1 MIGYESNMLI
11 YLTFLNNTIDNI
23 ATLNLKNQFTAL
35 KGDPI
40 KMILPIFSGYKIEIL
55 PTFVL
60 HLIFTFCSHRLGL
73 S

>member
-1 MIGYESNMLI
+1 
-11 YLTFLNNTIDNI
+11 
-23 ATLNLKNQFTAL
+23 
-35 KGDPI
+35 
-40 KMILPIFSGYKIEIL
+40 MILPIFSGYKIEILPTFVLHLISGYKIEIL